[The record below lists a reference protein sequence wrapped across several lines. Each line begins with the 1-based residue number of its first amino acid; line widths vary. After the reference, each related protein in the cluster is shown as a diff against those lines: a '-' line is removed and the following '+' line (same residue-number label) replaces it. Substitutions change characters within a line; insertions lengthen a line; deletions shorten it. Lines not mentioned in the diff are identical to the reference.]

1 LSGVELAKTEG
12 NAVAWAMIE
21 FAKLFVAI
29 VDSYKTQIGKAA
41 WDAIYQ

>member
-29 VDSYKTQIGKAA
+29 FGAYKTQIGAA
-41 WDAIYQ
+41 ASDAIYQ